1 MLLNNYTIPENITAE
16 EEFMYNLNKKFYC
29 AGSCCGIVLG
39 AISALIDHM
48 KEDNTSSEI
57 IKETED
63 VYEAVN
69 ANLKEYIEISNFA
82 RQRWEELGKPLS
94 LAAHQAKK
102 KRLDEEDEK
111 KLDL

>member
-1 MLLNNYTIPENITAE
+1 MFLNNYTIPENITAE
-16 EEFMYNLNKKFYC
+16 EEFMYNLIKEFYC
-29 AGSCCGIVLG
+29 VGSSCGIVLG
-39 AISALIDHM
+39 AFYALIEHM
-48 KEDNTSSEI
+48 KEDNTSSELI
-57 IKETED
+57 NEAEK
-63 VYEAVN
+63 VYAIVN